1 MAALVNQ
8 FETSEK
14 GLHVL
19 VGANIRRAR
28 EEAGLTQEG
37 LSRAAQISRSTIN
50 AIENGRRK
58 QVGTD
63 NVRRI
68 AHVLQKPEAF
78 FFGVEISSKSLCPT
92 LKSTIGRLASLSVA
106 EQESIAPII
115 INIIDLMGTKP
126 SNVIEQQQE

>member
-1 MAALVNQ
+1 MTVLLNQ
-8 FETSEK
+8 YETNEK

-19 VGANIRRAR
+19 VGVNIRRAR
-28 EEAGLTQEG
+28 EEAGLTQEE

-63 NVRRI
+63 KIRRI

-78 FFGVEISSKSLCPT
+78 FYGVETSTKSLCPT
-92 LKSTIGRLASLSVA
+92 LKSTISRLASLSVA

-115 INIIDLMGTKP
+115 INIINLLGTKS
-126 SNVIEQQQE
+126 SNVIE